1 MADLI
6 TALVIGGAGF
16 IGRAT
21 CRALAERG
29 LRVVAGDV
37 TGAAMDF
44 PFQRT
49 DVTQLDSVC
58 QSFREVNPHVV
69 VNLAYL
75 LADETE
81 SDPSR
86 AFHVNVAGMQ
96 HVFEACSFFDVE
108 RCVYASSLAVY
119 GDQSMWGAR
128 EASEDDFGRPVRLY
142 GWHKVLNEVTA
153 QRYDRTCVTRFIGL
167 RISSVYG
174 AGREIGLSAP
184 INALLAS
191 ARSGSTAQSPW
202 SGDTEFNVIH
212 VDDVAEAFAALATA
226 PNLEHSVYNSGG
238 ETVSIGDLERIVRAV
253 NPLAEITYAEP
264 PVPPFA
270 HSSRIDWSRLRT
282 ELGLRRSSV
291 EERLTVEVANAR
303 KVAPS

>member
-1 MADLI
+1 M
-6 TALVIGGAGF
+6 
-16 IGRAT
+16 
-21 CRALAERG
+21 LAHS
-29 LRVVAGDV
+29 LY
-37 TGAAMDF
+37 T
-44 PFQRT
+44 
-49 DVTQLDSVC
+49 
-58 QSFREVNPHVV
+58 
-69 VNLAYL
+69 
-75 LADETE
+75 ET
-81 SDPSR
+81 
-86 AFHVNVAGMQ
+86 N
-96 HVFEACSFFDVE
+96 
-108 RCVYASSLAVY
+108 RC
-119 GDQSMWGAR
+119 GAR

-191 ARSGSTAQSPW
+191 ARSGTTAQSPW

-212 VDDVAEAFAALATA
+212 VDDVAEAIAALATA
-226 PNLEHSVYNSGG
+226 PNPEHSVYNSGG
-238 ETVSIGDLERIVRAV
+238 ETVSIGDLERTVRAV

-270 HSSRIDWSRLRT
+270 HCSRIDWSRLRT
-282 ELGLRRSSV
+282 EYGLRRSSI

-303 KVAPS
+303 KAVPS